1 MIQWW
6 QILLLTLYS
15 AYQILDELT
24 IVSSAGSPV
33 FAGFITG
40 LIMGNMT
47 TGLLIGGSLQLV
59 VLGVGTFGGASRID
73 ATSGA
78 VLATAFSI
86 ATGMDPELAIS
97 VIAVPVAALLVYT
110 DVLGRFSTTYF
121 AHRIDKHVE
130 NFNYKGIERN
140 YLLGTLPWALSRA
153 LPVFLALALGG
164 PAVQAFADWI
174 QNNAQ
179 WLADGLIL
187 AGKML
192 PGVGFAILLRYLPVK
207 KNLAY
212 LGLGFAITAML
223 TTLYGYVTTLGN
235 GVTALYGIPLVK
247 DLVDK
252 EKLAAFAANFNGLPM
267 IGIAIIGF
275 ALAAI
280 SYKNAVSRPA
290 APLAAAPSESGEIE
304 DDEL

>member
-24 IVSSAGSPV
+24 INTSAGSPV

-40 LIMGNMT
+40 LVMGDLK
-47 TGLLIGGSLQLV
+47 TGLLIGGNLQLV

-78 VLATAFSI
+78 VLATAFSV
-86 ATGMDPELAIS
+86 ATKGLDPETAITT
-97 VIAVPVAALLVYT
+97 IAVPVAALLVYT

-121 AHRIDKHVE
+121 AHRIDSHIE
-130 NFNYKGIERN
+130 NFNYKAIERD
-140 YLLGTLPWALSRA
+140 YLLGAVPWALSRA

-164 PAVQAFADWI
+164 PAVQAFSDWLAA
-174 QNNAQ
+174 NAQ
-179 WLADGLIL
+179 WMADGLKL

-192 PGVGFAILLRYLPVK
+192 PGVGFAILLRYLPIK

-223 TTLYGYVTTLGN
+223 TTVFGYISTLGG
-235 GVTALYGIPLVK
+235 GVSALYGIPVVQELIK
-247 DLVDK
+247 G
-252 EKLAAFAANFNGLPM
+252 EKLQAFAAGFNGLPM
-267 IGIAIIGF
+267 IGIAVIGF
-275 ALAAI
+275 ALASI
-280 SYKNAVSRPA
+280 SYRNAVSRPA
-290 APLAAAPSESGEIE
+290 AVAAAPSESGEID